1 MAEQFK
7 FSSISITATN
17 SVSLIAATT
26 AATAMVRSITLCN
39 KSTSGTTS
47 IDVKMYVSEKTASF
61 FLFRYTQMT
70 SSQTLMPLSTP
81 VVVVAGDSLELSKS
95 GEDVDAT
102 ATYLELS

>member
-1 MAEQFK
+1 
-7 FSSISITATN
+7 
-17 SVSLIAATT
+17 
-26 AATAMVRSITLCN
+26 
-39 KSTSGTTS
+39 
-47 IDVKMYVSEKTASF
+47 MYVSEKTASF